1 MNNAG
6 FYPALFSNRGNLMDK
21 YINDFKNELLR
32 QSDALKQAYNRIDD
46 SVVIALDILISC
58 KGKVV
63 VTGMGK
69 AGLIGR
75 KISATLASTGT
86 TSIFLHPAEGI
97 HGDLGMLQK
106 NDVVIAISNS
116 GNTEEVISIIP
127 YIKFNN
133 IPLIALTGNM
143 DSKLAKHADVSL
155 DCSVPK
161 DYEQLGLVPTAST
174 TVELAMGD
182 ALAVALLKKRNFAL
196 EDYAK
201 FHPGGSIG
209 KKLLLKVSDLMHKG
223 PEIPLT
229 DHTKTMDIAI
239 MEMTSKKLG
248 CTLVT
253 QAGQVIGIVTD
264 GDLRRFLQNGNSD
277 IKTFPVLEAMTKNP
291 KFIFADKLA
300 VEALNLME
308 QYNITVLPVLNNE
321 KQAAGLIHLH
331 DLIKAGVV

>member
-1 MNNAG
+1 MNN
-6 FYPALFSNRGNLMDK
+6 
-21 YINDFKNELLR
+21 YIDDFKQELLR
-32 QSDALKQAYNRIDD
+32 QSQALKLAHDKVTDN
-46 SVVIALDILISC
+46 VVKALDILINC
-58 KGKVV
+58 QGKVV

-143 DSKLAKHADVSL
+143 ESRLAKYSDIAL

-161 DYEQLGLVPTAST
+161 DYEQLGLIPTAST

-196 EDYAK
+196 EDYAR

-209 KKLLLKVSDLMHKG
+209 KKLLLKVADLMHDQADV
-223 PEIPLT
+223 PFT
-229 DHTKTMDIAI
+229 SANATMDVAI

-248 CTLVT
+248 CTLIT
-253 QAGQVIGIVTD
+253 ENKRLIGIVTD
-264 GDLRRFLQNGNSD
+264 GDLRRFLQEGNSD
-277 IKTFPVLEAMTKNP
+277 IKNFPVEKAMTKNP
-291 KFIFADKLA
+291 KYIYADKLA

-308 QYNITVLPVLNNE
+308 QYNITVLPVLDLDNIPV
-321 KQAAGLIHLH
+321 GVIHLH

>member
-1 MNNAG
+1 MNN
-6 FYPALFSNRGNLMDK
+6 
-21 YINDFKNELLR
+21 YIEDFKKELLR
-32 QSDALKQAYNRIDD
+32 QSEAIQLAHDKVNNN
-46 SVVIALDILISC
+46 VIKALDILINC
-58 KGKVV
+58 HGKVV

-106 NDVVIAISNS
+106 DDVVIAISNS

-143 DSKLAKHADVSL
+143 DSRLAKHSDISL

-161 DYEQLGLVPTAST
+161 DFEQLGLIPTSST

-209 KKLLLKVSDLMHKG
+209 KKLLLKVNDLMHAND
-223 PEIPLT
+223 EIPFT
-229 DHTKTMDIAI
+229 SSESAMDLAI

-248 CTLVT
+248 CTLIT
-253 QAGQVIGIVTD
+253 ENNKLIGIVTD
-264 GDLRRFLQNGNSD
+264 GDLRRFLHQGNYD
-277 IKTFPVLEAMTKNP
+277 IKNYPVVKAMTKDP
-291 KFIFADKLA
+291 KFIYKDKLA

-308 QYNITVLPVLNNE
+308 QYNITVLPVLDSD
-321 KQAAGLIHLH
+321 KTPVGVLHLH

>member
-1 MNNAG
+1 MN
-6 FYPALFSNRGNLMDK
+6 S
-21 YINDFKNELLR
+21 YIEDFKQELLR
-32 QSDALKQAYNRIDD
+32 QSEALKLAHDKINDT
-46 SVVIALDILISC
+46 VIKALDILINC
-58 KGKVV
+58 QGKVV

-75 KISATLASTGT
+75 KISATFASTGT

-106 NDVVIAISNS
+106 NDVVVAISNS
-116 GNTEEVISIIP
+116 GNTEELISIIP

-133 IPLIALTGNM
+133 IPLIALTGNLE
-143 DSKLAKHADVSL
+143 SRLAQHSDIVL
-155 DCSVPK
+155 DCSVPR
-161 DYEQLGLVPTAST
+161 DFEQLGLIPTAST

-209 KKLLLKVSDLMHKG
+209 KKLLLKVNDLMHTND
-223 PEIPLT
+223 EIPFT
-229 DHTKTMDIAI
+229 SSDSFMDKAI

-248 CTLVT
+248 CTLIT
-253 QAGQVIGIVTD
+253 ENEELIGIVTD
-264 GDLRRFLQNGNSD
+264 GDLRRFLQQGNSD
-277 IKTFPVLEAMTKNP
+277 IKNFPVTKAMTPNP
-291 KFIFADKLA
+291 KSIQENKLA
-300 VEALNLME
+300 VEALKLME
-308 QYNITVLPVLNNE
+308 QFNITVLPVLDSTNSPV
-321 KQAAGLIHLH
+321 GVIHLH

>member
-1 MNNAG
+1 MNN
-6 FYPALFSNRGNLMDK
+6 
-21 YINDFKNELLR
+21 YIDDFKQELLR
-32 QSDALKQAYNRIDD
+32 QAHALRLAHDRVDD
-46 SVVIALDILISC
+46 SVIKALDILIAC
-58 KGKVV
+58 QGKVV

-69 AGLIGR
+69 AGIIAR
-75 KISATLASTGT
+75 KISATFASTGT

-97 HGDLGMLQK
+97 HGDLGMLQAK
-106 NDVVIAISNS
+106 DVVVAISNS

-143 DSKLAKHADVSL
+143 DSRLAKYADIAL

-161 DYEQLGLVPTAST
+161 DYEQLGLIPTAST

-209 KKLLLKVSDLMHKG
+209 KKLLLKVGDLMHSHE
-223 PEIPLT
+223 EIPFT
-229 DHTKTMDIAI
+229 SATAFMDEAI

-248 CTLVT
+248 CTLIT
-253 QAGQVIGIVTD
+253 KDNMLIGIVTD
-264 GDLRRFLQNGNSD
+264 GDLRRFLHQGNSD
-277 IKTFPVLEAMTKNP
+277 IKNFPVTKAMTVNP
-291 KFIFADKLA
+291 KFILEDKLA
-300 VEALNLME
+300 VEALKLME
-308 QYNITVLPVLNNE
+308 QFNITVLPVLNSANIPV
-321 KQAAGLIHLH
+321 GVIHLH

>member
-1 MNNAG
+1 M
-6 FYPALFSNRGNLMDK
+6 K
-21 YINDFKNELLR
+21 TYIQDFKEELLR
-32 QSDALKQAYNRIDD
+32 QSQAILMATEKIDER
-46 SVVIALDILISC
+46 VISALDILLNC

-75 KISATLASTGT
+75 KISATFASTGT

-106 NDVVIAISNS
+106 NDVVLAISNS

-127 YIKFNN
+127 FIKFNK

-143 DSKLAKHADVSL
+143 ESRLANYSDVVL

-161 DYEQLGLVPTAST
+161 EFEQLGLIPTAST
-174 TVELAMGD
+174 TVELAVGD

-209 KKLLLKVSDLMHKG
+209 KKLLLKVSDLMHSNEEVPFTK
-223 PEIPLT
+223 
-229 DHTKTMDIAI
+229 HTAFMDEAI

-248 CTLVT
+248 CTL
-253 QAGQVIGIVTD
+253 IIDDKMLLGIITD
-264 GDLRRFLQNGNSD
+264 GDLRRFLQKGSMD
-277 IKTFPVLEAMTKNP
+277 IKNCLVTDAMTKNP
-291 KFIFADKLA
+291 KNIVKDKLA
-300 VEALNLME
+300 VEALTLME
-308 QYNITVLPVLNNE
+308 EFSITVLPVVNSANE
-321 KQAAGLIHLH
+321 PIGVIHLH
-331 DLIKAGVV
+331 DLIRAGVV

>member
-1 MNNAG
+1 MNN
-6 FYPALFSNRGNLMDK
+6 
-21 YINDFKNELLR
+21 YIEDFKQELLR
-32 QSDALKQAYNRIDD
+32 QSEALKLAHDKVDD
-46 SVVIALDILISC
+46 SVIKALDILINC
-58 KGKVV
+58 QGKVV

-69 AGLIGR
+69 AGLIAR

-116 GNTEEVISIIP
+116 GNTGEVISIIP

-143 DSKLAKHADVSL
+143 ESRLAQHSDIAL

-209 KKLLLKVSDLMHKG
+209 KKLLLKVNDLMHCNDEV
-223 PEIPLT
+223 PFTSSISF
-229 DHTKTMDIAI
+229 MDQAI
-239 MEMTSKKLG
+239 LEMTSKKLG
-248 CTLVT
+248 CTLIT
-253 QAGQVIGIVTD
+253 EDNNLIGIVTD
-264 GDLRRFLQNGNSD
+264 GDLRRFLQQGNSD
-277 IKTFPVLEAMTKNP
+277 IKNFPVTQAMTKNP
-291 KFIFADKLA
+291 KFIKADKLA
-300 VEALNLME
+300 VEALALME
-308 QYNITVLPVLNNE
+308 RHNITVLPVLDSSNLPV
-321 KQAAGLIHLH
+321 GVLHLH

>member
-1 MNNAG
+1 M
-6 FYPALFSNRGNLMDK
+6 K
-21 YINDFKNELLR
+21 TYIQDFKEELLR
-32 QSDALKQAYNRIDD
+32 QSQAILMATEKIDEK
-46 SVVIALDILISC
+46 VISALDILLNC

-75 KISATLASTGT
+75 KISATFASTGT

-106 NDVVIAISNS
+106 NDVVLAISNS

-127 YIKFNN
+127 FIKFNK
-133 IPLIALTGNM
+133 IPLIALTGNLE
-143 DSKLAKHADVSL
+143 SRLANHADVVL

-161 DYEQLGLVPTAST
+161 EFEQLGLIPTAST
-174 TVELAMGD
+174 TVELAVGD

-209 KKLLLKVSDLMHKG
+209 KKLLLRVSDLMHFAEEVPFTK
-223 PEIPLT
+223 
-229 DHTKTMDIAI
+229 HTAFMDEAI

-248 CTLVT
+248 CTLIT
-253 QAGQVIGIVTD
+253 NDKMLLGIITD
-264 GDLRRFLQNGNSD
+264 GDLRRFLQKGSMD
-277 IKTFPVLEAMTKNP
+277 IKNCLVTDAMTKNP
-291 KFIFADKLA
+291 KNIVKDKLA
-300 VEALNLME
+300 VEALTLME
-308 QYNITVLPVLNNE
+308 EFSITVLPVVNSANE
-321 KQAAGLIHLH
+321 PIGVIHLH
-331 DLIKAGVV
+331 DLIRAGVV

>member
-1 MNNAG
+1 MNN
-6 FYPALFSNRGNLMDK
+6 
-21 YINDFKNELLR
+21 YIDDFKQELLR
-32 QSDALKQAYNRIDD
+32 QSQALKLAHDKVTDN
-46 SVVIALDILISC
+46 VVKALDILINC
-58 KGKVV
+58 QGKVV

-143 DSKLAKHADVSL
+143 ESRLAKYSDIAL

-161 DYEQLGLVPTAST
+161 DYEQLGLIPTAST

-196 EDYAK
+196 EDYAR

-209 KKLLLKVSDLMHKG
+209 KKLLLKVADLMHDQADV
-223 PEIPLT
+223 PFT
-229 DHTKTMDIAI
+229 SANATMDVAI

-248 CTLVT
+248 CTLIT
-253 QAGQVIGIVTD
+253 ENKRLIGIVTD
-264 GDLRRFLQNGNSD
+264 GDLRRFLQEGNSD
-277 IKTFPVLEAMTKNP
+277 IKNFPVEKAMTKNP
-291 KFIFADKLA
+291 KFIYADKLA

-308 QYNITVLPVLNNE
+308 EYNITVLPVLDLDNIPV
-321 KQAAGLIHLH
+321 GVIHLH

>member
-1 MNNAG
+1 
-6 FYPALFSNRGNLMDK
+6 MDK
-21 YINDFKNELLR
+21 YIKDFKQELIS
-32 QSDALKQAYNRIDD
+32 QSEALKIAHDKVDD
-46 SVVIALDILISC
+46 KVVRALDILIKC

-69 AGLIGR
+69 AGLIAR

-106 NDVVIAISNS
+106 EDVVIAISNS

-143 DSKLAKHADVSL
+143 ESRLAKYSDVSL

-161 DYEQLGLVPTAST
+161 EFEQLGLIPTAST

-182 ALAVALLKKRNFAL
+182 ALAVALLKKRKFAL

-209 KKLLLKVSDLMHKG
+209 KKLLLKVKDLMHVG
-223 PEIPLT
+223 PEIPFT
-229 DHTKTMDIAI
+229 SYSASMDIAI

-248 CTLVT
+248 CTLVCQNNT
-253 QAGQVIGIVTD
+253 LIGIVTD
-264 GDLRRFLQNGNSD
+264 GDLRRFLQEGNSN
-277 IKTFPVLEAMTKNP
+277 IKNFPVTKAMTKDP
-291 KFIFADKLA
+291 KYIQEDRLA
-300 VEALNLME
+300 VEALNLLE
-308 QYNITVLPVLNNE
+308 DFNITVLPVLNINKE
-321 KQAAGLIHLH
+321 PVGVIHLH

>member
-1 MNNAG
+1 MN
-6 FYPALFSNRGNLMDK
+6 K
-21 YINDFKNELLR
+21 YIEDFKQEILR
-32 QSDALKQAYNRIDD
+32 QSDALKKAYDRIDEK
-46 SVVIALDILISC
+46 VVLALDILIKC
-58 KGKVV
+58 QGKVV

-69 AGLIGR
+69 AGLIAR

-97 HGDLGMLQK
+97 HGDLGMLEK
-106 NDVVIAISNS
+106 NDAVIAISNS

-143 DSKLAKHADVSL
+143 ESRLAKYSDVAL

-209 KKLLLKVSDLMHKG
+209 KKLLLKVNDLMHG
-223 PEIPLT
+223 NNEIPFT
-229 DHTKTMDIAI
+229 DYTDTMDLAI

-248 CTLVT
+248 CTLV
-253 QAGQVIGIVTD
+253 VRDNSLIGIVTD
-264 GDLRRFLQNGNSD
+264 GDLRRFLQQGHSA
-277 IKTFPVLEAMTKNP
+277 IKEYPVTQAMTKNP
-291 KFIFADKLA
+291 KYIQDDKLA

-308 QYNITVLPVLNNE
+308 KYNITVLPVLNQD
-321 KQAAGLIHLH
+321 KSPIGVIHLH

>member
-1 MNNAG
+1 MNN
-6 FYPALFSNRGNLMDK
+6 
-21 YINDFKNELLR
+21 YIEDFKKELLR
-32 QSDALKQAYNRIDD
+32 QSEAIQLAHDKVNNN
-46 SVVIALDILISC
+46 VIKALDILINC
-58 KGKVV
+58 HGKVV

-106 NDVVIAISNS
+106 DDVVIAISNS

-143 DSKLAKHADVSL
+143 NSRLAKHSDISL

-161 DYEQLGLVPTAST
+161 DFEQLGLIPTSST

-209 KKLLLKVSDLMHKG
+209 KKLLLKVNDLMHAND
-223 PEIPLT
+223 EIPFT
-229 DHTKTMDIAI
+229 SSESAMDLAI

-248 CTLVT
+248 CTLIT
-253 QAGQVIGIVTD
+253 ENKKLIGIVTD
-264 GDLRRFLQNGNSD
+264 GDLRRFLHQGNYD
-277 IKTFPVLEAMTKNP
+277 IKNYPVVKAMTKSP
-291 KFIFADKLA
+291 KFIFEDKLA
-300 VEALNLME
+300 VEALNIME
-308 QYNITVLPVLNNE
+308 QYNITVLPVLDSD
-321 KQAAGLIHLH
+321 KTPVGVLHLH

>member
-1 MNNAG
+1 MK
-6 FYPALFSNRGNLMDK
+6 D
-21 YINDFKNELLR
+21 YIQDFKEELLR
-32 QSDALKQAYNRIDD
+32 QSQAILMATDKIDER
-46 SVVIALDILISC
+46 VISALDILINC

-75 KISATLASTGT
+75 KISATFASTGT

-106 NDVVIAISNS
+106 DDVVLAISNS
-116 GNTEEVISIIP
+116 GNTEELISIIP
-127 YIKFNN
+127 YIKFNK

-143 DSKLAKHADVSL
+143 ESRLANYSDVAL

-161 DYEQLGLVPTAST
+161 EFEQLGLIPTAST
-174 TVELAMGD
+174 TVELAFGD

-209 KKLLLKVSDLMHKG
+209 RKLLLRVSDLMHCDDD
-223 PEIPLT
+223 IPFT
-229 DHTKTMDIAI
+229 PHTSFMDEAI

-248 CTLVT
+248 CTLIVNSK
-253 QAGQVIGIVTD
+253 ALLGIITD
-264 GDLRRFLQNGNSD
+264 GDLRRFLQKGNLD
-277 IKTFPVLEAMTKNP
+277 IKNYSVTDAMTKNP
-291 KFIFADKLA
+291 KFIDKDKLA
-300 VEALNLME
+300 VEALTLME
-308 QYNITVLPVLNNE
+308 EYSITVLPVVNSANE
-321 KQAAGLIHLH
+321 PIGVIHLH
-331 DLIKAGVV
+331 DLIRAGVV

>member
-1 MNNAG
+1 MKN
-6 FYPALFSNRGNLMDK
+6 
-21 YINDFKNELLR
+21 YIQDFKEELIR
-32 QSDALKQAYNRIDD
+32 QSQAILMATDKIDEK
-46 SVVIALDILISC
+46 VISALDILISC

-75 KISATLASTGT
+75 KISATFASTGT

-106 NDVVIAISNS
+106 DDVVLAISNS
-116 GNTEEVISIIP
+116 GNTEELISIIP
-127 YIKFNN
+127 YIKFNK

-143 DSKLAKHADVSL
+143 ESRLANHSDVAL

-161 DYEQLGLVPTAST
+161 EFEQLGLVPTAST
-174 TVELAMGD
+174 TVELAFGD

-209 KKLLLKVSDLMHKG
+209 RKLLLRVSDLMHTDTD
-223 PEIPLT
+223 IPFT
-229 DHTKTMDIAI
+229 HHTSFMDEAI

-248 CTLVT
+248 CTLIINSKT
-253 QAGQVIGIVTD
+253 LLGIITD
-264 GDLRRFLQNGNSD
+264 GDLRRFLQEGNRD
-277 IKTFPVLEAMTKNP
+277 IKNYLVTGAMTKNP
-291 KFIFADKLA
+291 KSIDKDKLA
-300 VEALNLME
+300 VEALTLME
-308 QYNITVLPVLNNE
+308 EHSITVLPVINSTNE
-321 KQAAGLIHLH
+321 PIGVIHLH
-331 DLIKAGVV
+331 DLIRAGVV

>member
-1 MNNAG
+1 MN
-6 FYPALFSNRGNLMDK
+6 S
-21 YINDFKNELLR
+21 YIDDFRQELLR
-32 QSDALKQAYNRIDD
+32 QAEAIKLAYDKVNED
-46 SVVIALDILISC
+46 VIKALDILINC
-58 KGKVV
+58 QGKVV
-63 VTGMGK
+63 ITGMGK
-69 AGLIGR
+69 AGLIAR

-143 DSKLAKHADVSL
+143 ESRLAQYSDVAL

-161 DYEQLGLVPTAST
+161 EFEQLGIVPTAST
-174 TVELAMGD
+174 TVELAMGE

-209 KKLLLKVSDLMHKG
+209 KKLLLKVSDLMHSNE
-223 PEIPLT
+223 EIPFT
-229 DHTKTMDIAI
+229 TSNSFMDKAI

-248 CTLVT
+248 CTLIT
-253 QAGQVIGIVTD
+253 EDNKLIGIVTD
-264 GDLRRFLQNGNSD
+264 GDLRRFLQHGNLD
-277 IKTFPVLEAMTKNP
+277 IKIFPVTKAMTKNP
-291 KFIFADKLA
+291 KFILENKLA

-308 QYNITVLPVLNNE
+308 QYNITVLPVLNSAS
-321 KQAAGLIHLH
+321 KPVGVIHLH

>member
-1 MNNAG
+1 MN
-6 FYPALFSNRGNLMDK
+6 S
-21 YINDFKNELLR
+21 YIEDFKQELLR
-32 QSDALKQAYNRIDD
+32 QSQALKLAYDKVD
-46 SVVIALDILISC
+46 ETVIKALDILINC
-58 KGKVV
+58 QGKVV

-69 AGLIGR
+69 AGLIAR

-116 GNTEEVISIIP
+116 GNTQEVISIIP

-143 DSKLAKHADVSL
+143 ESRLAQYSDIAL

-161 DYEQLGLVPTAST
+161 DFEQLGLVPTAST

-209 KKLLLKVSDLMHKG
+209 KKLLLKVADLMHSQE
-223 PEIPLT
+223 EIPFT
-229 DHTKTMDIAI
+229 DASAFMDQAI

-248 CTLVT
+248 CTLIT
-253 QAGQVIGIVTD
+253 DDKKLLGIVTD
-264 GDLRRFLQNGNSD
+264 GDLRRFLHKGNLD
-277 IKTFPVLEAMTKNP
+277 IKNFPVTQAMTSNP
-291 KFIFADKLA
+291 KSITADKLA

-308 QYNITVLPVLNNE
+308 KHNITVLPVVDSENSAVGVL
-321 KQAAGLIHLH
+321 HLH

>member
-1 MNNAG
+1 MN
-6 FYPALFSNRGNLMDK
+6 R
-21 YINDFKNELLR
+21 YIVDFKQELLR
-32 QSDALKQAYNRIDD
+32 QSEALKLAHDKVDNN
-46 SVVIALDILISC
+46 VVKALDILISC
-58 KGKVV
+58 HGKVV

-69 AGLIGR
+69 AGLIAR

-106 NDVVIAISNS
+106 DDVVIAISNS

-143 DSKLAKHADVSL
+143 DSRLAKYSDIAL

-209 KKLLLKVSDLMHKG
+209 KKLLLKVNDLMHSHE
-223 PEIPLT
+223 EIPFT
-229 DHTKTMDIAI
+229 SAQANMDSAI

-248 CTLVT
+248 CTLIRENNSL
-253 QAGQVIGIVTD
+253 IGIVTD
-264 GDLRRFLQNGNSD
+264 GDLRRFLQQGNSD
-277 IKTFPVLEAMTKNP
+277 IKNFPVIKAMTKDP
-291 KFIFADKLA
+291 KYILEDKLA

-308 QYNITVLPVLNNE
+308 DFNITVLPVLNAD
-321 KQAAGLIHLH
+321 KMPVGVIHLH